1 MFNSLYSGVARFPLF
16 LNLVLMNYILYAKIQ
31 ANCADPHQTEESDL
45 PVEDPELGEIMDELM
60 LAIDKLPP
68 PGIFWRTHK

>member
-1 MFNSLYSGVARFPLF
+1 
-16 LNLVLMNYILYAKIQ
+16 MNYILYAKIQ
-31 ANCADPHQTEESDL
+31 ANCVDPHQTEESDL

-68 PGIFWRTHK
+68 PGIF